1 MGILLENVAVL
12 NDALQMTQNLAEPV
26 SRLSSRTGRFP
37 WLFPSL
43 NLDRSHSELATPW
56 APVEIL
62 YASSRDRI
70 CLFRG
75 EGGPQSATAA
85 TGSLHGKQEDC
96 RRHACR
102 YRGDSATV
110 QALSRGTLSCR
121 SGNRISFLIL
131 L

>member
-1 MGILLENVAVL
+1 MGILLENVAVR

-26 SRLSSRTGRFP
+26 SRLSSRTGRVP

-56 APVEIL
+56 VPVEIL

-75 EGGPQSATAA
+75 RKEGRSRRQRLQDPGTVSRKIAGDTPAATEATALQSKHCA
-85 TGSLHGKQEDC
+85 
-96 RRHACR
+96 A
-102 YRGDSATV
+102 
-110 QALSRGTLSCR
+110 AL
-121 SGNRISFLIL
+121 
-131 L
+131 

>member
-26 SRLSSRTGRFP
+26 SRLCSRTGRFP

-56 APVEIL
+56 TPIEIL

-70 CLFRG
+70 CLCREPESGAAVSDSGYRSAPRYSPSIVPRHF
-75 EGGPQSATAA
+75 ELPQ
-85 TGSLHGKQEDC
+85 
-96 RRHACR
+96 
-102 YRGDSATV
+102 
-110 QALSRGTLSCR
+110 
-121 SGNRISFLIL
+121 
-131 L
+131 

>member
-62 YASSRDRI
+62 YASSPDRI

-75 EGGPQSATAA
+75 LLES
-85 TGSLHGKQEDC
+85 TGV
-96 RRHACR
+96 
-102 YRGDSATV
+102 GDS
-110 QALSRGTLSCR
+110 GY
-121 SGNRISFLIL
+121 RIPAR
-131 L
+131 

>member
-26 SRLSSRTGRFP
+26 SRLSPRTGRFP

-43 NLDRSHSELATPW
+43 NLDRSQDELTTVRTL
-56 APVEIL
+56 VEIL

-75 EGGPQSATAA
+75 WKAA
-85 TGSLHGKQEDC
+85 VTKSG
-96 RRHACR
+96 
-102 YRGDSATV
+102 YR
-110 QALSRGTLSCR
+110 SRAR
-121 SGNRISFLIL
+121 
-131 L
+131 

>member
-62 YASSRDRI
+62 YASSPDRI

-75 EGGPQSATAA
+75 LLES
-85 TGSLHGKQEDC
+85 TGVGD
-96 RRHACR
+96 
-102 YRGDSATV
+102 RGDSATV
-110 QALSRGTLSCR
+110 QALCRGTLSCR
-121 SGNRISFLIL
+121 SGKRISFLIL
-131 L
+131 P

>member
-1 MGILLENVAVL
+1 MGILLENVAVR

-43 NLDRSHSELATPW
+43 NLDRSRSELATPW
-56 APVEIL
+56 VPVEIL

-75 EGGPQSATAA
+75 RKEGRSRRLPLQRRQRYGPSIVPRQFELPQWQAYFFFDSSVM
-85 TGSLHGKQEDC
+85 GS
-96 RRHACR
+96 
-102 YRGDSATV
+102 S
-110 QALSRGTLSCR
+110 
-121 SGNRISFLIL
+121 ISSP
-131 L
+131 

>member
-1 MGILLENVAVL
+1 MGILLENVAVR

-43 NLDRSHSELATPW
+43 NLDRSRSELATPW
-56 APVEIL
+56 VPVEIL

-75 EGGPQSATAA
+75 RKEGRSRRQRLQDPGTVSRKIAGDTPAA
-85 TGSLHGKQEDC
+85 TE
-96 RRHACR
+96 
-102 YRGDSATV
+102 AT
-110 QALSRGTLSCR
+110 
-121 SGNRISFLIL
+121 
-131 L
+131 

>member
-12 NDALQMTQNLAEPV
+12 NDALQMTQNRAEPV

-56 APVEIL
+56 AQVEIL

-75 EGGPQSATAA
+75 WSGLSDPGYNYRCAKRKIAGDTPAATEATALQSKHCA
-85 TGSLHGKQEDC
+85 
-96 RRHACR
+96 A
-102 YRGDSATV
+102 
-110 QALSRGTLSCR
+110 AL
-121 SGNRISFLIL
+121 
-131 L
+131 